1 MASSENQGLQIA
13 LIIFVMLTI
22 ILSVTTF
29 VFFRQADEASIR
41 SVADSK
47 TAKEADAALKT
58 KLTEVA
64 RLKELIGVP
73 EGLDPAQ
80 IDTKAA
86 EDFAKYVT
94 AQSEETKNY
103 RSALEYLYGTYLDK
117 DTKLVDKTT
126 QFMNLEKEK
135 EAFEKAKDAL
145 VLAAQTKQ
153 QEAEDRLKKEQQDF
167 TEERAK
173 KNQQEQ
179 ELKDQLKAKGEE
191 LDSAL
196 AKSKKDIDAVKVE
209 KNKVEELLTLANE
222 KNREIDPATGFEVP
236 DGLIVYVSQKAGLV
250 WINVGEADGLR
261 RQVTFSVVGADEN
274 VGKGQPTKGRIEVTE
289 LKGPHFAQ
297 CRILQDEIADPLV
310 PGDKI
315 FTPLWQPGRSE
326 GFGIVG
332 KIDLNGDGEDDRDT
346 IVDMIHM
353 AGGRVDA
360 QVDPKTNKLVGKL
373 NIHTRYLI
381 LGEPPDDANVEK
393 DYTRIQ
399 KEADQLGIQTITV
412 EKFLDHVGWKNP
424 KETLIFGSRG
434 NISALP
440 PEQPDGGTP
449 TANGRVSELFK
460 KRKPSRRGVKST
472 F

>member
-29 VFFRQADEASIR
+29 VFFRQADEATIR
-41 SVADSK
+41 SIADSK
-47 TAKEADAALKT
+47 KATDADTALRDELK
-58 KLTEVA
+58 VSA
-64 RLKELIGVP
+64 RLKELMGVS
-73 EGLDPAQ
+73 EGLKPSEVDA
-80 IDTKAA
+80 TAA
-86 EDFAKYVT
+86 ADFAKYVT
-94 AQSEETKNY
+94 ALSDEKKNY
-103 RSALEYLYGTYLDK
+103 RAALEYLYGTYLDK
-117 DTKLVDKTT
+117 DDKLVAKTT
-126 QFMNLEKEK
+126 QFMQLEKEK

-145 VLAAQTKQ
+145 VLAARTKQ
-153 QEAEDRLKKEQQDF
+153 QEAEDRLKKEQLDF
-167 TEERAK
+167 TEERNK

-179 ELKDQLKAKGEE
+179 ELKDQLKAKEEE
-191 LDSAL
+191 LETVKTTSQ
-196 AKSKKDIDAVKVE
+196 KDINVVKAE
-209 KNKVEELLTLANE
+209 KAKVEENLGIVNE
-222 KNREIDPATGFEVP
+222 KISILDPTTGFEVP
-236 DGLIVYVSQKAGLV
+236 DGLIVHVSQKAGLV
-250 WINVGEADGLR
+250 WINVGQADGLR
-261 RQVTFSVVGADEN
+261 RQVTFSVVSADEN

-289 LKGPHFAQ
+289 LKGAHFAQ
-297 CRILQDEIADPLV
+297 CRILEDEISDPLV

-360 QVDPKTNKLVGKL
+360 QVDPKTNKIEGKL
-373 NIHTRYLI
+373 NINTRYLI
-381 LGEPPDDANVEK
+381 LGEAPDDANVEK
-393 DYTRIQ
+393 DFYKIQ

-412 EKFLDHVGWKNP
+412 DKFLDHVGWKNP
-424 KETLIFGSRG
+424 KETLIFGKRG
-434 NISALP
+434 NVSALP
-440 PEQPDGGTP
+440 PEKPDGGYP
-449 TANGRVSELFK
+449 TANGRVSDVFK